1 MNPDRLRTEEILN
14 INRDLIERDVPYT
27 GSEEYPVRRD
37 KVEHLVENVPAR
49 SPISVAAYYLKNLAL
64 LQPFPDGNHRTGLIA
79 AQTCLERK
87 GYRFDYTSEEA
98 EQLRNRMS
106 HLQFK
111 FYGTYEELSGEV
123 TTEPDNELFHL
134 CRDFITAHAT
144 RSWRRGSRRK

>member
-1 MNPDRLRTEEILN
+1 MMTDRLKTEEILS
-14 INRDLIERDVPYT
+14 INQDLVERDVPYT
-27 GSEEYPVRRD
+27 GSEEYSIRRD
-37 KVEHLVENVPAR
+37 KVENLVENVPAR
-49 SPISVAAYYLKNLAL
+49 SPISVAAYYLKSLAL

-79 AQTCLERK
+79 AQTYLERK

-111 FYGTYEELSGEV
+111 LYGTYEEQPEEV

-134 CRDFITAHAT
+134 CRNFITAHTT
-144 RSWRRGSRRK
+144 RSWRRGFCRK